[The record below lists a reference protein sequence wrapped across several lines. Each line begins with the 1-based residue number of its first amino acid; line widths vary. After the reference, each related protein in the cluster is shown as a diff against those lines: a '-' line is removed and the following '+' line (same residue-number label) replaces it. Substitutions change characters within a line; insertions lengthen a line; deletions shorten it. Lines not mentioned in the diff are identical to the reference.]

1 MATEADLLLS
11 GGTVVVDSQHVIRD
25 GAVAIQGDRIV
36 RVGAAADVVHEV
48 HAKRVIDCAGKAVMP
63 GLIDAHNHTC
73 QSTARGLAD
82 DLPVTDWLNRVIGFE
97 AALDDE
103 DVAASVRL
111 ACVEMI
117 RGGTTGVMEGCAPPD
132 YVDIVG
138 DVFAES
144 GLRCVLTRSTMEKP
158 DPTWNVPRSFL
169 RDAETNLRETRQML
183 KKWHGANGGL
193 IHAWPSYRHAQDV
206 SAELVVDLCR
216 LIDEFEVGLHGHQS
230 TRRFG
235 EIEFLDELGV
245 LRPEMVFAHA
255 IRYSRREMELIKAHG
270 IKLNH
275 NPGASMHGAYGAST
289 LGHYPELVAMGV
301 CVAIG
306 ADGAA
311 NNNTLDMFREMRLA
325 ATVHKEARMNPTVI
339 PARIAFDMATVNG
352 AIACRWP
359 DVGRVS
365 AGSKAD
371 LIVVNVL
378 RPHLVPHHD
387 LVSNLVYCANG
398 HDVEMTIVSGNVL
411 MEDGVIK
418 VFDEAKVIR
427 DAMASADRV
436 LQRWHP

>member
-1 MATEADLLLS
+1 M
-11 GGTVVVDSQHVIRD
+11 GGIVVPDSQHVIMD
-25 GAVAIQGDRIV
+25 GAVAIQADRIV
-36 RVGAAADVVHEV
+36 AVGAAAELAKST
-48 HAKRVIDCAGKAVMP
+48 HAKRVINCAGKAVMP

-97 AALDDE
+97 AALDEE
-103 DVAASVRL
+103 DVTASVRL

-117 RGGTTGVMEGCAPPD
+117 RGGTTAVMEGCAPPD
-132 YVDIVG
+132 FVDTVG
-138 DVFAES
+138 GVFGES
-144 GLRCVLTRSTMEKP
+144 GMRCILTRSTMEKP
-158 DPTWNVPRSFL
+158 DPTWNVPKSFL
-169 RDAETNLRETRQML
+169 KDAETNLRETRQML
-183 KKWHGANGGL
+183 KKWHGANDGL
-193 IHAWPSYRHAQDV
+193 IHAWPAYRHAQDV
-206 SAELVVDLCR
+206 SAELVVQLCR
-216 LIDEFEVGLHGHQS
+216 LVDEFEVGLHAHQS

-325 ATVHKEARMNPTVI
+325 ATAHKEARMNSTVI
-339 PARIAFDMATVNG
+339 PARTAFDMATVNG
-352 AIACRWP
+352 ATACRWP
-359 DVGRVS
+359 DVGRIGV
-365 AGSKAD
+365 GMKAD
-371 LIVVNVL
+371 VIVVNVM

-387 LVSNLVYCANG
+387 VVSNLVYCANG
-398 HDVEMTIVSGNVL
+398 HDVDTTIVNGVIL
-411 MEDGVIK
+411 MENGVIK
-418 VFDEAKVIR
+418 VYDEAAVIA
-427 DAMASADRV
+427 DAMRSAERV
-436 LQRWHP
+436 LQRWQP

>member
-1 MATEADLLLS
+1 MTTEVDLLLT
-11 GGTVVVDSQHVIRD
+11 GGIVVADSSHVIRD
-25 GAVAIQGDRIV
+25 GAVAIQGERIV
-36 RVGAAADVVHEV
+36 ATGPSAELTKTVRAE
-48 HAKRVIDCAGKAVMP
+48 RVIDCTGKAVMP

-132 YVDIVG
+132 FVDTVG
-138 DVFAES
+138 EVFAES
-144 GLRCVLTRSTMEKP
+144 GMRCILTRSTMEKP
-158 DPTWNVPRSFL
+158 DPTWSVPKSFL
-169 RDAETNLRETRQML
+169 RDAATNLRETRAML
-183 KKWHGANGGL
+183 KRWHDTNGGL
-193 IHAWPSYRHAQDV
+193 VHAWPAYRHAQDV
-206 SAELVVDLCR
+206 SAELVVELCK
-216 LIDEFEVGLHGHQS
+216 LVDEFGVGLHAHQS

-255 IRYSRREMELIKAHG
+255 IRYSRREMELIRAHG

-325 ATVHKEARMNPTVI
+325 ATVHKEARMNSTVI
-339 PARIAFDMATVNG
+339 PARVAFDMATVNG
-352 AIACRWP
+352 ATACRWP
-359 DVGRVS
+359 DVGRL
-365 AGSKAD
+365 APEMKAD
-371 LIVVNVL
+371 LIVVDVM

-387 LVSNLVYCANG
+387 IVSNLVYCANG
-398 HDVEMTIVSGNVL
+398 HDVVTTIVNGRVL
-411 MEDGVIK
+411 MEDGIVT

-427 DAMASADRV
+427 DALRSAERV

>member
-1 MATEADLLLS
+1 MTIEADLLLT
-11 GGTVVVDSQHVIRD
+11 GGTVVADSEHVIRN
-25 GAVAIQGDRIV
+25 GAVAIQGRRIIA
-36 RVGAAADVVHEV
+36 VGASFELDRTT
-48 HAKRVIDCAGKAVMP
+48 HAGRVIDCKGKVVMP

-73 QSTARGLAD
+73 QTTARGLAD

-97 AALDDE
+97 AALDDQ
-103 DVAASVRL
+103 DVVASVRL

-132 YVDIVG
+132 FVDTVG
-138 DVFAES
+138 QVFAES
-144 GLRCVLTRSTMEKP
+144 GMRCILTRSTMEKP
-158 DPTWNVPRSFL
+158 DPTWNVPTSFL
-169 RDAETNLRETRQML
+169 RDAETNLFETRQML

-193 IHAWPSYRHAQDV
+193 MHAWPAYRHAQDV
-206 SAELVVDLCR
+206 SAELVVELCK
-216 LIDEFEVGLHGHQS
+216 LVDEFEVGLHAHQS

-235 EIEFLDELGV
+235 EIEFLDALGV

-289 LGHYPELVAMGV
+289 LGHYPELIAMGV

-325 ATVHKEARMNPTVI
+325 ATVHKEARMNSTVI
-339 PARIAFDMATVNG
+339 PAKLAFDMATING
-352 AIACRWP
+352 ATACQWP
-359 DVGRVS
+359 EVGQLA
-365 AGSKAD
+365 AGMKAD
-371 LIVVNVL
+371 VIVVNVM

-387 LVSNLVYCANG
+387 IVSNLVYCANG
-398 HDVEMTIVSGNVL
+398 HDVVTTIVDGRIL
-411 MEDGVIK
+411 MEDGVVK
-418 VFDEAKVIR
+418 VFDEGEVIA
-427 DAMASADRV
+427 DAMRSAERV
-436 LQRWHP
+436 LGRWRP